1 MDGAVYLKAAF
12 TGLRMG
18 ELLALGWR
26 DVAGFF
32 PWPRLRVAGRPR
44 VDKNA
49 QPVGEQP
56 TADGKADP
64 RPAADTGHDRNAD
77 R

>member
-32 PWPRLRVAGRPR
+32 PRPRL
-44 VDKNA
+44 
-49 QPVGEQP
+49 
-56 TADGKADP
+56 
-64 RPAADTGHDRNAD
+64 HAD